1 LPEFSRSFPGG
12 TKRETLCLQ
21 IRVLDRQRQ
30 DFLIQLAVL
39 GKSLL
44 ERSEEPEFVPV
55 PKRLEEW
62 AQLFEITL
70 DRHSRVFRFPCSR
83 RRSFVGVSHDR
94 PVRGI
99 GCLRELQVQVS
110 RDTTS
115 VDLLRKDSRPAGY
128 GRDA

>member
-1 LPEFSRSFPGG
+1 VLLRAHG
-12 TKRETLCLQ
+12 TANGR
-21 IRVLDRQRQ
+21 
-30 DFLIQLAVL
+30 DFLIQLGV
-39 GKSLL
+39 
-44 ERSEEPEFVPV
+44 RPV
-55 PKRLEEW
+55 PERLEEW

-70 DRHSRVFRFPCSR
+70 DRPSRVVGFPCSR

-115 VDLLRKDSRPAGY
+115 VNLLRKDG
-128 GRDA
+128 GRQAIDATLNALTATNDRAMALLLGACDPVDANVTR